1 MSLDLARTIHI
12 DAEPDEVWRV
22 LTDVERWPESTSSI
36 SSVRRLEPGE
46 LGIGS
51 RAAIRQ
57 PRFPE
62 VIWTVNRYVPGV
74 EFAWESESPGIR
86 STGFHSVA
94 PGVNGG
100 TDLTLRIR
108 QEGLFV
114 LLFGWWLRGIDIR
127 YLEMEARGMK
137 EKAEADRVPAVS
149 IAL

>member
-1 MSLDLARTIHI
+1 MSLDIARTVHV

-22 LTDVERWPESTSSI
+22 LIDVERWPESTPSI
-36 SSVRRLEPGE
+36 SGVRRLEQGE
-46 LGIGS
+46 LRIGS

-74 EFAWESESPGIR
+74 EFVWESKSPGIR

-94 PGVNGG
+94 PGASGG
-100 TDLTLRIR
+100 ADLALRIR

-137 EKAEADRVPAVS
+137 QRAEASHAAAVL
-149 IAL
+149 AAP